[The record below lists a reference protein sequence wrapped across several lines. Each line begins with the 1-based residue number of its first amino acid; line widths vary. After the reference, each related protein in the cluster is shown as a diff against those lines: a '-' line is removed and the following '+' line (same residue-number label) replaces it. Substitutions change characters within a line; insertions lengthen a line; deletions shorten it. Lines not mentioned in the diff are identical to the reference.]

1 MAFNRGDRIRMLRWF
16 EGLDEPDEELGTVL
30 AVQGDM
36 KLRVETDA
44 GLFITWTVDERNTV
58 AISGGGNSPGPC

>member
-16 EGLDEPDEELGTVL
+16 EGLNEPDKEVGTVL
-30 AVQGDM
+30 AVLGDM

-44 GLFITWTVDERNTV
+44 GLFITWAVDERNTV
-58 AISGGGNSPGPC
+58 AISGGGNPPGPR